1 VDGSA
6 DIFGAVFSCNG
17 FSGFLFAPG
26 CGPAAPLQT
35 DLGDFT
41 VNPLISLGGIF
52 PGDPTVPMVGEFTA
66 RPLTVNIPEPSPLAL
81 LIPAIVV
88 LVVQRRQLV
97 N

>member
-1 VDGSA
+1 
-6 DIFGAVFSCNG
+6 
-17 FSGFLFAPG
+17 
-26 CGPAAPLQT
+26 
-35 DLGDFT
+35 
-41 VNPLISLGGIF
+41 
-52 PGDPTVPMVGEFTA
+52 MVGEFTA